1 MPLPSSFSSAFV
13 NNYAVAALV
22 ERLRT
27 SVVAAPT
34 ASVINVV
41 GAVVVVVVAVAAA
54 QRIYQGGSTYFIQTM
69 GFGLAQGSIYALVA
83 LGYTMVYGIIEL
95 INFAHGDVFTLG
107 AFFSLALMPAFGMVE
122 GKISGPALILP
133 LLGLFVVTML
143 FCGVVN
149 VIIERVAYRPLRH
162 APRLAPLITAIG
174 MSALLEGI
182 MFVWK
187 GPFTLRYPDF
197 LPETQVTIAPGATIA
212 VKALIVIGVAI
223 VLMIALTLF
232 IGRSKLGKAM
242 RATAQDSDAA
252 QLMGIDINRT
262 ISATFFIGAVLAA
275 AGGMIYGFYYNSVA
289 AFDGFQYGLIAFTAA
304 VFGGIG
310 NIPGAALGG
319 VLIGLI
325 AAISDGY
332 FNPAWTQVLIFSIL
346 IFVLVFRPTGLLGMR
361 VPEK

>member
-1 MPLPSSFSSAFV
+1 M
-13 NNYAVAALV
+13 
-22 ERLRT
+22 
-27 SVVAAPT
+27 
-34 ASVINVV
+34 INVV
-41 GAVVVVVVAVAAA
+41 GVLVIAFAAVNAAE
-54 QRIYQGGSTYFIQTM
+54 RIYQGGPNYFLQTM
-69 GFGLAQGSIYALVA
+69 GFGLAEGSIYALVA

-107 AFFSLALMPAFGMVE
+107 AFFSLAMMPTFGLVE
-122 GKISGPALILP
+122 GKTSGFGLILP
-133 LLGLFVVTML
+133 LLGLFLVTML

-149 VIIERVAYRPLRH
+149 VVIERVAYRPLRH

-182 MFVWK
+182 MFVWR
-187 GPFTLRYPDF
+187 GPFNLHYPDF
-197 LPETQVTIAPGATIA
+197 LPETQVTIVPGVTIA
-212 VKALIVIGVAI
+212 AKALVVMGVAL
-223 VLMIALTLF
+223 VLVIALTQF

-242 RATAQDSDAA
+242 RATAQDRDAA

-262 ISATFFIGAVLAA
+262 ISATFFIGAVLAG
-275 AGGMIYGFYYNSVA
+275 AGGIIYGLYYNSVF

-319 VLIGLI
+319 LLIGVI

-332 FNPAWTQVLIFSIL
+332 FQPAWTQVLIFSIL